1 MEYIIFYDENY
12 LSETKKEIGDF
23 VVLSDGIGRI
33 CDADFSDK
41 NYIMDKYV
49 KFDDNFASRLKYSIF
64 VRHYYRLD
72 SVLNSFEQLKICD
85 LKIDKSKVCALHAV
99 YGAGVEN
106 KTSEILKK
114 LENEGYNCDIKN
126 PKIVISTT
134 FLDKI
139 YIGVSNRE
147 ELPTNY
153 KQGMPHYAKR
163 NEISRAE
170 FKLQEAIEYYKLN
183 TEKVH
188 IALDLGASP
197 GGWTHL
203 LAENGIK
210 VAAVDPAELDPRVSN
225 NKNVKH
231 YKELSQNFLTH
242 YDGKF
247 DMVVNDMKMFGDKSA
262 HIVCNCEKII
272 NDGATL
278 IMTIKLAE
286 TKIWEQITAALDVLK
301 EKFKI
306 VGVKKLFHNRQEVTV
321 IAEFKQ

>member
-12 LSETKKEIGDF
+12 LNETKKEIGNF
-23 VVLSDGIGRI
+23 VVLADGIGRI
-33 CDADFSDK
+33 SDDDFCDN
-41 NYIMDKYV
+41 NYIMDKYI
-49 KFDDNFASRLKYSIF
+49 KYDENLFNRLKYSIF
-64 VRHYYRLD
+64 VRHYYRL
-72 SVLNSFEQLKICD
+72 SRVLNGFEELQMRD
-85 LKIDKSKVCALHAV
+85 LGIDKTKVCALHAV

-106 KTSEILKK
+106 KTEDILQMLKT
-114 LENEGYNCDIKN
+114 EGYVCDIKN
-126 PKIVISTT
+126 PEIVISAL

-170 FKLQEAIEYYKLN
+170 FKLQEAIEYYKIN
-183 TEKVH
+183 VTKVCT
-188 IALDLGASP
+188 ALDLGASP

-203 LAENGIK
+203 LAEKGVK
-210 VAAVDPAELDPRVSN
+210 VVAVDPAELDARVSK

-231 YKELSQNFLTH
+231 FKELSQNFLTH

-262 HIVCNCEKII
+262 HIVCNCAGII
-272 NDGATL
+272 NAGATL
-278 IMTIKLAE
+278 VMTIKLAE
-286 TKIWEQITAALDVLK
+286 TKILGQIIATLDVLK
-301 EKFKI
+301 ERFKI

-321 IAEFKQ
+321 VAEFK

>member
-12 LSETKKEIGDF
+12 LNEAKKEIGDF

-33 CDADFSDK
+33 CDDDFCGK

-49 KFDDNFASRLKYSIF
+49 NVDESLASRLKHSIF

-72 SVLNSFEQLKICD
+72 TELNSFEQLKIND
-85 LKIDKSKVCALHAV
+85 LKIDKTKVCALHAV
-99 YGAGVEN
+99 YGADVEN
-106 KTSEILKK
+106 KTSEVLKM
-114 LENEGYNCDIKN
+114 LENEGYKCDIKK
-126 PKIVISTT
+126 PEIVISAT

-139 YIGVSNRE
+139 YIGVSSRE

-183 TEKVH
+183 TAKVRT
-188 IALDLGASP
+188 ALDLGASP

-203 LAENGIK
+203 LAGKGIK
-210 VAAVDPAELDPRVSN
+210 VAAVDPAELDPRVSK

-242 YDGKF
+242 YNGKF

-278 IMTIKLAE
+278 VMTIKLAE

-301 EKFKI
+301 EKFTI
-306 VGVKKLFHNRQEVTV
+306 IGVKKLFHNRQEVTV
-321 IAEFKQ
+321 VAEFR